1 MKRKGLAIIAA
12 VIMVSAIAAEQS
24 YEDKT
29 SLIQAEGLSVRHFV
43 STIEQRSSSWQTVEW
58 ESDQPLSHAELQI
71 ESNAD
76 NTLLK
81 MTGEKY
87 ITRVSGFIG
96 MDISIDDNAD
106 VDQPVWSP
114 SVNGKGKQR
123 NLWNGKAKEVVLP
136 WGKNVYKELTIVFA
150 DETSIQTDR
159 IVTLS
164 YQKIVLERKSSLQL
178 TAQYTLEGV
187 PMNDVVWTVDKS
199 DIASVDVNGNVKAI
213 KEGNAKVRATTTD
226 GRGLYAE
233 CEVTVTKRKFG
244 LNLELKEGWNWISTN
259 LSGEEYEQ
267 VYSFIE
273 PIQADLHRFVG
284 FESELIKDNELGFV
298 GQLERLSPVNSY
310 QAQMTSG
317 VIYTWN
323 GYVHEVEETPVT
335 LKKGWNWLGYV
346 PVISLNINEAF
357 KALPPQEGDIVKSYD
372 DFAIFE
378 DGKWNGTLE
387 IMKPGMGYM
396 YFSRQNTAF
405 HYPSEEVITAVKHT
419 SKIRDNQFIPWET
432 AKHKYPHNMSIIAAF
447 DCGDVQP
454 IISNYIIGAFVG
466 NECRGIGKPVDG
478 KLFVTIY
485 GDTNFYEQIRFRAYD
500 QNNHKEYEI
509 MEKCQFSN
517 SLKGTMK
524 SPFILTIDVQTGL
537 ERITPKGNYTPY
549 IDTSNQ
555 TLYLSGEVSGV
566 RSVSILSSNG
576 CVQYRSMSFPD
587 NGINVSQWPKG
598 VYHITIM
605 TSQGIK
611 TKSVLK

>member
-1 MKRKGLAIIAA
+1 ML
-12 VIMVSAIAAEQS
+12 SAIAAEQS
-24 YEDKT
+24 YDVQS
-29 SLIQAEGLSVRHFV
+29 SLVQEEELSVRHLV
-43 STIEQRSSSWQTVEW
+43 PTIEQRSGGWQTVEW

-71 ESNAD
+71 ESSAD
-76 NTLLK
+76 HTILR

-106 VDQPVWSP
+106 VDQPVWAP
-114 SVNGKGKQR
+114 DVNGNGKHR
-123 NLWNGKAKEVVLP
+123 NLWNGNAKEVCLP
-136 WGKNVYKELTIVFA
+136 WGKDVYKELTIVFA
-150 DETSIQTDR
+150 DEVSIQADH

-164 YQKIVLERKSSLQL
+164 HQKVVLERKSSLQL
-178 TAQYTLEGV
+178 TAQYTFEGV
-187 PMNDVVWTVDKS
+187 PMNDVVWTVDKN

-213 KEGNAKVRATTTD
+213 KEGTAKVRATTTD

-244 LNLELKEGWNWISTN
+244 LNLELEEGWNWISTN
-259 LSGEEYEQ
+259 LSGEEYELA
-267 VYSFIE
+267 YSFIE
-273 PIQADLHRFVG
+273 PIQANLHRFVG

-298 GQLERLSPVNSY
+298 GQLERLSPEKSY
-310 QAQMTSG
+310 QIQMTSR
-317 VIYTWN
+317 VNYTWN
-323 GYVHEVEETPVT
+323 GYVHEVEETPVM

-346 PVISLNINEAF
+346 PVVSLNIKDAF
-357 KALPPQEGDIVKSYD
+357 KALSPQEGDIVKSYD

-387 IMKPGMGYM
+387 FMKPGMGYM
-396 YFSRQNTAF
+396 YFSQQNMEF
-405 HYPSEEVITAVKHT
+405 HYPSQEGVTAVKHT
-419 SKIRDNQFIPWET
+419 SKIRNYQSVPWLT
-432 AKHKYPHNMSIIAAF
+432 VKHKYPHNMSIIV
-447 DCGDVQP
+447 DIDSGDDQ
-454 IISNYIIGAFVG
+454 SKNSGYIIGAFVG
-466 NECRGIGKPVDG
+466 DECRGIGKSVDG
-478 KLFVTIY
+478 KIFVTIY

-576 CVQYRSMSFPD
+576 SVLYRTMSFPD
-587 NGINVSQWPKG
+587 KGINVSQLPKG
-598 VYHITIM
+598 IYYIAIM
-605 TSQGIK
+605 TPQGLI
-611 TKSVLK
+611 TRSVLK